1 MTTTGHSGAPSSFKG
16 FTMPRRKPAPP
27 PSTRLRQTIASHA
40 ARLMAEEGIDDYGF
54 AKRKA
59 ARALG
64 ASESEALPGNSEV
77 EAELRAYQ
85 ALFQEEEHPERLR
98 ELRATALEVMD
109 LLAHYRPYLI
119 GAVLDG
125 TAGRYAEIELELFA
139 DSSKEVEIEL
149 LSRDISYENMA
160 IRNNQPNSPESR
172 LRLDW
177 DETPI
182 ILSIFPISAERHIK
196 RSPHSGRSQSR
207 ATQSAVAA
215 LLTTP

>member
-1 MTTTGHSGAPSSFKG
+1 
-16 FTMPRRKPAPP
+16 
-27 PSTRLRQTIASHA
+27 
-40 ARLMAEEGIDDYGF
+40 MAEEGIDDYGF

-64 ASESEALPGNSEV
+64 ASESEALPGNNEV

-98 ELRATALEVMD
+98 ELRAIALEVMD
-109 LLAHYRPYLI
+109 LLSPYHPYLT
-119 GAVLDG
+119 GAVLNG
-125 TAGRYAEIELELFA
+125 TAGRYAEVELELFA

-149 LSRDISYENMA
+149 LSRDISYESVG
-160 IRNNQPNSPESR
+160 IRNHQPNAPESR

-182 ILSIFPISAERHIK
+182 ILSVYPISAERHVK
-196 RSPHSGRSQSR
+196 RNPHSGRSQSR

-215 LLTTP
+215 LLTATP

>member
-1 MTTTGHSGAPSSFKG
+1 
-16 FTMPRRKPAPP
+16 MPRRKPAPP
-27 PSTRLRQTIASHA
+27 PSARLRQSIASHA

-64 ASESEALPGNSEV
+64 ANESEALPGNDEV

-98 ELRATALEVMD
+98 ELRIIALEVMD
-109 LLAHYRPYLI
+109 LLAPYRPYLT

-125 TAGRYAEIELELFA
+125 TAGRYAEIEIELYA
-139 DSSKEVEIEL
+139 DSSKEVEIDL
-149 LSRDISYENMA
+149 LSRDIAYDNIA
-160 IRNNQPNSPESR
+160 IRNHQPNAPEAR

-182 ILSIFPISAERHIK
+182 ILSVFPITAERHVK
-196 RSPHSGRSQSR
+196 RNPHSGRSQQR
-207 ATQSAVAA
+207 APQSAVAA
-215 LLTTP
+215 LLAPP

>member
-1 MTTTGHSGAPSSFKG
+1 
-16 FTMPRRKPAPP
+16 MPRRKPAPP
-27 PSTRLRQTIASHA
+27 PSVRLRQSIASHA

-77 EAELRAYQ
+77 EAELRSYQ
-85 ALFQEEEHPERLR
+85 ALFQEEEQPERLR
-98 ELRATALEVMD
+98 ELRSTALEVMD
-109 LLAHYRPYLI
+109 LLSPYRPYLT
-119 GAVLDG
+119 GAVLNG
-125 TAGRYAEIELELFA
+125 TAGRYAEIELDLFA
-139 DSSKEVEIEL
+139 DSSKDVEIEL
-149 LSRDISYENMA
+149 LSRDIQYETVA
-160 IRNNQPNSPESR
+160 IRNQQPHSPESR

-182 ILSIFPISAERHIK
+182 ILSVFPISAERHVK
-196 RSPHSGRSQSR
+196 RNPHSGRSHNR

-215 LLTTP
+215 LLTATP

>member
-1 MTTTGHSGAPSSFKG
+1 
-16 FTMPRRKPAPP
+16 MPRRKPSPP
-27 PSTRLRQTIASHA
+27 PSVRLRQTIASYA

-64 ASESEALPGNSEV
+64 ASESEALPGNDEV
-77 EAELRAYQ
+77 EAELRTYQ

-98 ELRATALEVMD
+98 ELRSTALEVMD
-109 LLAHYRPYLI
+109 LLAPYRPYLT

-139 DSSKEVEIEL
+139 DSSKEVEIDL

-160 IRNNQPNSPESR
+160 IRNNQPHSPESR

-182 ILSIFPISAERHIK
+182 ILSVFPISAERHLK
-196 RSPHSGRSQSR
+196 RNPHTGRSPGR

-215 LLTTP
+215 LLTAAP

>member
-1 MTTTGHSGAPSSFKG
+1 
-16 FTMPRRKPAPP
+16 MPRRKPAPP
-27 PSTRLRQTIASHA
+27 PSVRLRQSIASHA

-98 ELRATALEVMD
+98 ELRSTALEVME
-109 LLAHYRPYLI
+109 LLSPYRPYLT
-119 GAVLDG
+119 GAVLNG

-139 DSSKEVEIEL
+139 DSSKDVEIDL
-149 LSRDISYENMA
+149 LSRDIAYESMA
-160 IRNNQPNSPESR
+160 IRNNQPHAPESR

-182 ILSIFPISAERHIK
+182 ILSVFPISAERHIK
-196 RSPHSGRSQSR
+196 RDPHSGRSASR
-207 ATQSAVAA
+207 APHSAVAA
-215 LLTTP
+215 LLTAAP

>member
-1 MTTTGHSGAPSSFKG
+1 
-16 FTMPRRKPAPP
+16 MPRRKPAPP
-27 PSTRLRQTIASHA
+27 PSSRLRQTIASHA

-64 ASESEALPGNSEV
+64 ASESEALPGNNEV

-109 LLAHYRPYLI
+109 MLAHYHPYLT
-119 GAVLDG
+119 GAVLNG
-125 TAGRYAEIELELFA
+125 TAGRYAEIELDLFA
-139 DSSKEVEIEL
+139 DSSKDVEIEL
-149 LSRDISYENMA
+149 LSHDISYESVS
-160 IRNNQPNSPESR
+160 IRKPTPISPETR

-182 ILSIFPISAERHIK
+182 MLSVFPITAERHIK
-196 RSPHSGRSQSR
+196 RDPHSGRSHGR
-207 ATQSAVAA
+207 ANPSAVAA
-215 LLTTP
+215 LIAAPSTP

>member
-1 MTTTGHSGAPSSFKG
+1 
-16 FTMPRRKPAPP
+16 MPRRKPAPP
-27 PSTRLRQTIASHA
+27 PSARLRQSIASYA

-64 ASESEALPGNSEV
+64 ANESEALPGNDEV

-85 ALFQEEEHPERLR
+85 ALFQEDEHPERLR
-98 ELRATALEVMD
+98 ELRTTALEVMD
-109 LLAHYRPYLI
+109 LLSAYRPYLT

-139 DSSKEVEIEL
+139 DSSKDVEIEL
-149 LSRDISYENMA
+149 LSRDISYENVA
-160 IRNNQPNSPESR
+160 VRNNQPNAPESR

-182 ILSIFPISAERHIK
+182 ILSVFPFSAERHVK
-196 RSPHSGRSQSR
+196 RNPHSGRSHNR
-207 ATQSAVAA
+207 APQSAVAA
-215 LLTTP
+215 LLTAS

>member
-1 MTTTGHSGAPSSFKG
+1 
-16 FTMPRRKPAPP
+16 MPRRKPAPP
-27 PSTRLRQTIASHA
+27 PSSRLRQTIASHA

-64 ASESEALPGNSEV
+64 ASESEALPGNDEV
-77 EAELRAYQ
+77 ETELRAYQ

-98 ELRATALEVMD
+98 ELRAMALEVMD
-109 LLAHYRPYLI
+109 LLAPYHPYLT
-119 GAVLDG
+119 GAVLAG
-125 TAGRYAEIELELFA
+125 TAGRYAECELELFA
-139 DSSKEVEIEL
+139 DSSKEVEIEF
-149 LSRDISYENMA
+149 LSRDIPYENVA

-182 ILSIFPISAERHIK
+182 ILSVFPISAERHVK
-196 RSPHSGRSQSR
+196 RNPHSGRSHHR
-207 ATQSAVAA
+207 APFSAVAA

>member
-1 MTTTGHSGAPSSFKG
+1 
-16 FTMPRRKPAPP
+16 MPRRKPAPP
-27 PSTRLRQTIASHA
+27 PSVRLRQTIASHA

-64 ASESEALPGNSEV
+64 ASESEALPGNDEV

-98 ELRATALEVMD
+98 ELRSTALEVMD
-109 LLAHYRPYLI
+109 LLAPYRPYLT
-119 GAVLDG
+119 GAVLNG

-149 LSRDISYENMA
+149 LSRDISYENMTV
-160 IRNNQPNSPESR
+160 RSNQPNAPESR

-182 ILSIFPISAERHIK
+182 ILSVFPISAERHLK
-196 RSPHSGRSQSR
+196 RNPHTGRSPGR
-207 ATQSAVAA
+207 ATPSAVAA
-215 LLTTP
+215 LLTAAP

>member
-1 MTTTGHSGAPSSFKG
+1 
-16 FTMPRRKPAPP
+16 
-27 PSTRLRQTIASHA
+27 
-40 ARLMAEEGIDDYGF
+40 MAEEGIDDYGF

-196 RSPHSGRSQSR
+196 RSAHSGRSQSR